1 MTTVSRAVA
10 RPSPVALRSRR
21 ARTCSPD
28 APRTARAAV
37 GALAVTLGLGL
48 AACGGTGST
57 GTAASPGS
65 TGTASSPGSPVPT
78 GPSTTAGSGG
88 PSGASPSTG
97 KGTTTAPFTGV
108 VVAVRVAGGTVV
120 PPTHRVDVPMGQRV
134 RLQVDSDVA
143 DEVHVHGYDL
153 KQDVAPGS
161 PATVELVADQP
172 GLFEV
177 ELEEARLQLVQ
188 LEVR

>member
-1 MTTVSRAVA
+1 MTTFSGTVG
-10 RPSPVALRSRR
+10 
-21 ARTCSPD
+21 
-28 APRTARAAV
+28 
-37 GALAVTLGLGL
+37 GALALTLGLGL
-48 AACGGTGST
+48 AACGGSGSS

-65 TGTASSPGSPVPT
+65 PAPTASS
-78 GPSTTAGSGG
+78 TTPGSGG

-97 KGTTTAPFTGV
+97 QGTTTAPFTGV
-108 VVAVRVAGGTVV
+108 VVAMRVAGGKVV

-153 KQDVAPGS
+153 KQDVAPGA
-161 PATVELVADQP
+161 PATVEFVADQP

-177 ELEEARLQLVQ
+177 ELEGAKLQLVQ
-188 LEVR
+188 LEVH

>member
-1 MTTVSRAVA
+1 MTNVSRTVA
-10 RPSPVALRSRR
+10 GPRPVELRSRR
-21 ARTCSPD
+21 DRTSSPGT
-28 APRTARAAV
+28 PRTVRVAV
-37 GALAVTLGLGL
+37 GALALSLGLEL

-57 GTAASPGS
+57 GIS
-65 TGTASSPGSPVPT
+65 ASSGSPVPT
-78 GPSTTAGSGG
+78 GPSMTTGSGG

-97 KGTTTAPFTGV
+97 QGTATASFTGV
-108 VVAVRVAGGTVV
+108 VVAVRVAAGKVV

-153 KQDVAPGS
+153 KQDVAPS
-161 PATVELVADQP
+161 APATVEFVADQP

-188 LEVR
+188 LEVH

>member
-1 MTTVSRAVA
+1 MTTVSRTVA
-10 RPSPVALRSRR
+10 GPSPVALRSRR
-21 ARTCSPD
+21 DRTSSPGT
-28 APRTARAAV
+28 PRTARAAV
-37 GALAVTLGLGL
+37 GALALALGLGL
-48 AACGGTGST
+48 AACGGSGST
-57 GTAASPGS
+57 GTAASS
-65 TGTASSPGSPVPT
+65 GSPVPT
-78 GPSTTAGSGG
+78 SPSMTAGSGG

-97 KGTTTAPFTGV
+97 QGTATAPFTGV
-108 VVAVRVAGGTVV
+108 VVAVRVAGGKVV

-161 PATVELVADQP
+161 PATVEFVADQP

-177 ELEEARLQLVQ
+177 ELEEAKLQLVQ
-188 LEVR
+188 LEVH